1 MPLALLPDHFAVQGV
16 ALYRDAAGL
25 LDQPAD
31 FRDGQLLGRVR
42 PGVVVNLLVNHRAV
56 EVVGPEAERDLGQ
69 GNAAP
74 RNVLADQA
82 PAGGNGG
89 GG

>member
-1 MPLALLPDHFAVQGV
+1 MEDRVPLHGPPPRLSDQADQLVDRQELG
-16 ALYRDAAGL
+16 GL
-25 LDQPAD
+25 RSRVVGDL
-31 FRDGQLLGRVR
+31 LLGDR
-42 PGVVVNLLVNHRAV
+42 PV